1 MEKQKK
7 KELFGLC
14 DPYKTYEP
22 DSKLVIDIDNYFDEV
37 GLLRGYDW
45 AQKLFD
51 TIDYGSGQSYQLF
64 TGYSGSGKTTE
75 LKRVMALAKEEDYK
89 VVYIDSSEFIDLN
102 SPVDI
107 VDIYMSVM
115 YKTIEACNGGE
126 FKDEGYF
133 YRLGHWLHDTNI
145 NFKEIKGEN
154 LVLEMKERAT
164 LRQNVREHIHD
175 SFGKFKSDVKDE
187 LKKLNDEVK
196 AKGQRGILIIFDSM
210 ERNKGLS
217 TNYTE
222 VVAFSELLFAAKERL
237 SLPLDIIYTVP
248 PSLSERISKVS
259 FLPAIKVIDK
269 DNETY
274 ESGYK
279 VLKALLYERVP
290 ENDVKEIFGDDY
302 DKKLDELIACSGGYI
317 RNLLQLMQGAILS
330 KSYPLKD
337 SDVIKLKQEEINNY
351 SESVNDEIKNYL
363 KRVFKDKSISGIDNI
378 EVKDRLLNRHL
389 ILRYRNNDLWYD
401 VHPAVKDLI
410 ED

>member
-1 MEKQKK
+1 MEKKRK

-14 DPYKTYEP
+14 NPYKTYEP
-22 DSKLVIDIDNYFDEV
+22 DSEIVIDIDNYFEKEV

-51 TIDYGSGQSYQLF
+51 TIDYGEGESYQLF

-75 LKRVMALAKEEDYK
+75 LKRVIAFAEEENYK

-102 SPVDI
+102 APVDI

-115 YKTIEACNGGE
+115 YKTIEACNDGK

-133 YRLGHWLHDTNI
+133 YRLGNWLHETNL
-145 NFKEIKGEN
+145 NFTEIKSEN
-154 LVLEMKERAT
+154 LVLEMKESAT
-164 LRQNVREHIHD
+164 LRQNVREHIHG

-210 ERNKGLS
+210 EQNKGLS
-217 TNYTE
+217 TNYEE
-222 VVAFSELLFAAKERL
+222 VVAFSELLFADKERL

-269 DNETY
+269 ENKKYDN
-274 ESGYK
+274 GYK

-290 ENDVKEIFGDDY
+290 KADIKEILGDTYED
-302 DKKLDELIACSGGYI
+302 KLDELIACSGGYI
-317 RNLLQLMQGAILS
+317 RNLLQLMQGAILT
-330 KSYPLKD
+330 KNYPLENVD
-337 SDVIKLKQEEINNY
+337 KL
-351 SESVNDEIKNYL
+351 L
-363 KRVFKDKSISGIDNI
+363 
-378 EVKDRLLNRHL
+378 
-389 ILRYRNNDLWYD
+389 
-401 VHPAVKDLI
+401 
-410 ED
+410 